1 MEELEGKE
9 GVFRAQNIAQQKE
22 KLNHIMQL
30 VSQILSTIAGISM
43 VVAGLGIMTV
53 MLAAVSERTRE
64 IGIKKSIGAT
74 KVDIIREFL
83 IEAFAL
89 SCLAA

>member
-1 MEELEGKE
+1 
-9 GVFRAQNIAQQKE
+9 
-22 KLNHIMQL
+22 
-30 VSQILSTIAGISM
+30 M

-74 KVDIIREFL
+74 KVDIIREFFNRSVRTIPAWQL
-83 IEAFAL
+83 NRY
-89 SCLAA
+89 SSRTQYCLDRMSGAAY